1 MLVMCHLFGRRLLP
15 RTVTVRPKSAGMVVL
30 PPLPEAASTLLR
42 SHAQLILDIF
52 SGYAKEY
59 ALQHQAT
66 LDKTAMEL
74 PLSGSLS
81 KQNVDLAVESPFS
94 RNLREESVPPIVR
107 CPFVATSNH
116 GDRFSTVSELTS
128 SARDGLHL
136 NHQAIPSVDT
146 FLAHSDLATTPG
158 AQRATGTPQPLRLNA
173 YLYDFY
179 LHGHVEALSKENGV
193 RRGDVWYCLDEF
205 SLSLRTIRAALVEL
219 LTAPAPN
226 RPVSPVQSK
235 PLKEVKKAPSKVI
248 KTAEDDWDAESD
260 DETVAE
266 VEPEELV
273 RDVPDV
279 SAASEVAPSV
289 TMVAT
294 SILEDE
300 RDLSDNDDDAPMHI
314 SLGSKP
320 ASLSAEDWRVLQV
333 VNAVVEEFDAAFK
346 RMWA

>member
-1 MLVMCHLFGRRLLP
+1 MLIMCHLFGRRLLP

-30 PPLPEAASTLLR
+30 PSLPKAASNLLQ
-42 SHAQLILDIF
+42 SHGQLILDIF

-74 PLSGSLS
+74 PLSGSLV
-81 KQNVDLAVESPFS
+81 KPQNIDLAVEGSFVRS
-94 RNLREESVPPIVR
+94 IREQSVPTIVR

-116 GDRFSTVSELTS
+116 GDHFSSVSELTS

-136 NHQAIPSVDT
+136 NHQAIPSMDT
-146 FLAHSDLATTPG
+146 FLTHGG
-158 AQRATGTPQPLRLNA
+158 AKSIKSQMVTGARTPLRLNA
-173 YLYDFY
+173 YIFDFY
-179 LHGHVEALSKENGV
+179 LHGQVGALVTENGV
-193 RRGDVWYCLDEF
+193 RRGDIWYALDDF
-205 SLSLRTIRAALVEL
+205 SLSLRTIRAALFEL
-219 LTAPAPN
+219 LTAPVPN

-235 PLKEVKKAPSKVI
+235 PLKEAKKVPPKVT

-260 DETVAE
+260 DEK
-266 VEPEELV
+266 LV

-279 SAASEVAPSV
+279 SAASDSAASI

-294 SILEDE
+294 SIMEDE

-320 ASLSAEDWRVLQV
+320 ASLGVKDWRVLQV